1 MSNLLLK
8 AVYTGIVFII
18 LGLIMSMVFKS
29 LKPELPA
36 DCEKWDE
43 NHIMEISLF
52 AAGFVFRYLL
62 ENKMISNRVKKYPQ
76 YICGGS

>member
-1 MSNLLLK
+1 MANLLLK
-8 AVYTGIVFII
+8 AIYTGIVFII

-29 LKPELPA
+29 LKPELPQ
-36 DCEKWDE
+36 DCDKWDE

-62 ENKMISNRVKKYPQ
+62 ENKMLAQLVL
-76 YICGGS
+76 